1 MYTVVLYSM
10 YSWWRGGG
18 VTEKIYLYLG
28 GVMEKNVMT
37 GAGVMQFL
45 MTVQKIP
52 PAPLTRKK
60 WTVPYLYI
68 LAESEG

>member
-1 MYTVVLYSM
+1 ME
-10 YSWWRGGG
+10 GGG

-28 GVMEKNVMT
+28 GGMEKNVMT

-45 MTVQKIP
+45 MTVQKIT
-52 PAPLTRKK
+52 PAPLPRKK